1 MDDKSPTE
9 QTPNEGV
16 LDGVVYTAAD
26 FLDTTKP
33 YEAVYAKHGSPFE
46 EDRMLER
53 MAKVAQALKV
63 PNFRKMYS
71 SYVKSLKQAA
81 GEMAIDNVAQFD
93 QQELELI
100 TGDWNADDTGVWKY
114 GGYGGTYEIACTHPI
129 MPVERLR
136 NIDTGELK
144 VKLRFRRGLHQG
156 RRAWSEILTDFDTVS
171 NAKNIVKL
179 AQIGISVTSGK
190 RAQNLVDY
198 ITDVMDLNY
207 DAIPERKSVSRMGW
221 NEEGFSP
228 YVTDVVFDGSPGF
241 VKTFEAIRPKGS
253 LEEWLKA
260 ARAARDYSVA
270 ARIVLAAS
278 FASVLIQPVGVL
290 PFFVHLWGMDSGT
303 GKTVAQMVAASVWG
317 NPQPGGPLF
326 PTFKSTSVAFEIIA
340 SFFNSL
346 PVCIDELQLAKDAR
360 GKLIFNVY
368 ELASGSGKLRSNK
381 SLGISSTPTWANC
394 FITSGESPLVGEN
407 DGAGAANRVLEIE
420 CLADARVIED
430 GHATANQVRDN
441 YGHAGRI
448 FIEKL
453 MEPGNMQLAK
463 TMYNAFYEACLM
475 NGTTEKQALAAAIIL
490 TGDFCASDWIFN
502 GDSNLTVEQMAEFLK
517 SREQVSAGARG
528 YAYMCDWVSQN
539 ANKMRDTQDGTGD
552 VLGMIENGYA
562 YIIRSAFN
570 KACQDAGI
578 SAPALLGYL
587 RTRKLILLRSHGKGM
602 TVGKRINKINTE
614 CVAMLLPA
622 SDMPEQP
629 EQAQET
635 MAREPVQGSFEMDE
649 NGVNVHG
656 WAEYYGQTPY
666 CNDYVTSV
674 EACGTSSTKSSIPK
688 P

>member
-1 MDDKSPTE
+1 MDDKTPAEKAPT
-9 QTPNEGV
+9 GV

-26 FLDTTKP
+26 FLEGTKP
-33 YEAVYAKHGSPFE
+33 YEAVYKHHSSPFD
-46 EDRMLER
+46 EDRALGR
-53 MAKVAQALKV
+53 MAEVARALKV
-63 PNFRKMYS
+63 PNFKKMYQ

-81 GEMAIDNVAQFD
+81 GDMAIDNVAQFD
-93 QQELELI
+93 LQEIELI
-100 TGDWNADDTGVWKY
+100 TGDWHADDSGVWKY
-114 GGYGGTYEIACTHPI
+114 GGYGAYEIACTHPI
-129 MPVERLR
+129 MPIERLR

-144 VKLRFRRGLHQG
+144 VKLRFRRGLQQG
-156 RRAWSEILTDFDTVS
+156 RRAWNEILTDFDTVS

-190 RAQNLVDY
+190 RAQNLVDF

-228 YVTDVVFDGSPGF
+228 YVKDVVFDGSPGF
-241 VKTFEAIRPKGS
+241 VKTFEAIRHKGS
-253 LEEWLKA
+253 YEEWLKA
-260 ARAARDYSVA
+260 ARSARDNSTA

-290 PFFVHLWGMDSGT
+290 PFFVHLWGLDSGT

-326 PTFKSTSVAFEIIA
+326 PTFKSTSVAFEVIA

-381 SLGISSTPTWANC
+381 TLGITSTPTWMNC

-420 CLADARVIED
+420 CFADARVIDD
-430 GHATANQVRDN
+430 GHAIANQVRDN
-441 YGHAGRI
+441 YGHAGKI
-448 FIEKL
+448 FVEKL
-453 MEPGNMQLAK
+453 LEPGNMQLAK

-490 TGDFCASDWIFN
+490 TGDFFASDWIFG
-502 GDSNLTVEQMAEFLK
+502 GDGSLTVDQMAEFLK
-517 SREQVSAGARG
+517 SREQISAGARG
-528 YAYMCDWVSQN
+528 YAYMCDWVAQN
-539 ANKMRDTQDGTGD
+539 ANRMRDLQDGGGD
-552 VLGMIENGYA
+552 VLGLIENGYA
-562 YIIRSAFN
+562 YIIRSVFT

-587 RTRKLILLRSHGKGM
+587 KTRKLIQVRSNGKGM
-602 TVGKRINKINTE
+602 TVGRRINRINTE

-622 SDMPEQP
+622 MDLPDAPSNASNAPTP
-629 EQAQET
+629 SG
-635 MAREPVQGSFEMDE
+635 PVQGSFPLDG
-649 NGVNVHG
+649 NGTNVSG
-656 WAEYYGQTPY
+656 WANYDGSTPFR
-666 CNDYVTSV
+666 NDNVTTV
-674 EACGTSSTKSSIPK
+674 EP
-688 P
+688 